1 MVREL
6 SSKSAQIKVYHEK
19 LLGIRRTMESLH
31 ERSSR
36 LKRRAL
42 RLQMEKQKEALA
54 KETAKDMER
63 DREKK
68 LVAKT
73 DFRNEPA

>member
-1 MVREL
+1 
-6 SSKSAQIKVYHEK
+6 
-19 LLGIRRTMESLH
+19 MESLH

-54 KETAKDMER
+54 KETAKDVER

-73 DFRNEPA
+73 DFRNEPS